1 MSEKKKIFFCSLYS
15 NMDIVLEID
24 KYCVRVGVVGEV
36 TPVVVPVKYEWV
48 GEVQYLEDHA
58 LTKEQAQAV
67 VLEMDKGVLA
77 KYCQSLGTWLDVE
90 NVLYSLCMVHFQ
102 SCQST
107 PDGALLLIIGIRKN

>member
-1 MSEKKKIFFCSLYS
+1 
-15 NMDIVLEID
+15 MDIVLEID

-67 VLEMDKGVLA
+67 VLEMDKGYLQNTA
-77 KYCQSLGTWLDVE
+77 SPWGRGWTWRMCCIACCKG
-90 NVLYSLCMVHFQ
+90 LCMVHFQ